1 MVRNTRHRV
10 AIHEWFEEAATASPR
25 ERAAVHESGEASG
38 AYSGAATPTE
48 EIGGSDATAS
58 GRAPKAMIGYVT
70 RRTVA
75 IVPIMIGVSVL
86 VFLMLHL
93 IPGDVAEIM
102 AARSQAGGGPE
113 AVAKMR
119 HELGLDVAVHVQYL
133 RFAGKALRGDFGRSY
148 YTNRPV
154 LTSVVEMLP
163 YTIRLALAAMLITA
177 VGGVGLGLLSAVY
190 HETWVDRLAMLVSL
204 GGLSIPIFWS
214 GLLLIL
220 LFAVT
225 LRWLPITGG
234 EEWQRLVLPAVALGY
249 DGAAFVARLTRS
261 SMLEVLRQDYITT
274 ARAKGL
280 RAAAVILRH
289 GFRNGLLPLVT
300 LAGLQFGRLL
310 GGAVVAEA
318 VFARPGVGRLVIDA
332 ILFKDYLLVQGVVL
346 FVALT
351 YAVINLAVDVLYAW
365 IDPRIRYT

>member
-1 MVRNTRHRV
+1 MT
-10 AIHEWFEEAATASPR
+10 
-25 ERAAVHESGEASG
+25 
-38 AYSGAATPTE
+38 
-48 EIGGSDATAS
+48 
-58 GRAPKAMIGYVT
+58 GYVL
-70 RRTVA
+70 RRVLSIA
-75 IVPIMIGVSVL
+75 PIMIGVSFL

-113 AVAKMR
+113 AVARVR
-119 HELGLDVAVHVQYL
+119 HELGLDVPFHEQYV
-133 RFAGKALRGDFGRSY
+133 RFAGRALTGDLGRSY

-154 LTSVVEMLP
+154 LTSVLEMLP
-163 YTIRLALAAMLITA
+163 HTVRLALAAMAITVVA
-177 VGGVGLGLLSAVY
+177 GVGLGLLAAVY
-190 HETWVDRLAMLVSL
+190 HDTWVDRAAMLLSL

-225 LRWLPITGG
+225 LGWLPITGG
-234 EEWQRLVLPAVALGY
+234 TEWQRLILPAAALGY

-280 RAAAVILRH
+280 RAATVVFQHA
-289 GFRNGLLPLVT
+289 FRNAMLPVLT

-351 YAVINLAVDVLYAW
+351 YAVVNLVVDLLYVW
-365 IDPRIRYT
+365 VDPRIRYT